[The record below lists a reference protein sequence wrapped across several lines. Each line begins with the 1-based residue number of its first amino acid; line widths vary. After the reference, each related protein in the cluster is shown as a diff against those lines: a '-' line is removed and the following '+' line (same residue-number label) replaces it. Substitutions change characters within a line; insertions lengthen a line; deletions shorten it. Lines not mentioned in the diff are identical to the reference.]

1 MKKQIVI
8 AFAVMALGASLLTG
22 CNSKST
28 LENSSANQTEESADT
43 EMANPWTETDKD
55 GIAKATGFDM
65 TAPKG
70 ASDITYSYM
79 SKEGMAQM
87 SYELDGSKWT
97 YRMQM
102 VDELTDISGITV
114 KWTKKSEGKVSAKEA
129 VYYEYDAQD
138 DSSDKSVQ
146 LVNWYDAV
154 AGVTYSLSVTGDDLN
169 GLDLQAYAED
179 LYVPLQSETD
189 GDADGDTQTQSS
201 QSSQTTKK
209 SQSSQTSQIT
219 GNTQNSQSSQTTK
232 KSQNSQTSQI
242 TGNTQDSQSSQ
253 TSEKTQ
259 DSQKAQSTESSDTFS
274 GEYTRAYDGSTLTI
288 TEKKD
293 GTYSIDINITKL
305 CSMENGTGT
314 FSDGKM
320 SFVIQDP
327 SENDLSG
334 VISKNS
340 DGSLSMKI
348 TDSTWGYIENG
359 EVFDDFTK

>member
-65 TAPKG
+65 TAPEG

-114 KWTKKSEGKVSAKEA
+114 KWTKKSEGKVSGKEA

-179 LYVPLQSETD
+179 LYVPLQNETD

-201 QSSQTTKK
+201 QSSQ
-209 SQSSQTSQIT
+209 S
-219 GNTQNSQSSQTTK
+219 TK